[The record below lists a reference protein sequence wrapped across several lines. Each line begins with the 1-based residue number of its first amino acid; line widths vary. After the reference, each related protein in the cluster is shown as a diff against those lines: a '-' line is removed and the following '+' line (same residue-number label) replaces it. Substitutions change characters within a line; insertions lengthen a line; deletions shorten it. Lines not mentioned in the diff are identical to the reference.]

1 MALFRQEFENLFDAY
16 LAQLEDVYDAEKR
29 LTSALPLM
37 AEAAT
42 HPELKAAFQTHLRET
57 EEHIRR
63 LERVFEM
70 LDKTP
75 KRETCP
81 AMKGLIAEGNE
92 MIKAKGDDAS
102 RDAALIGAAQK
113 VEHYEIATYGTLRT
127 WARQMGFEDQAQI
140 LQSTLDEE
148 GNADQLLTDIAEA
161 KLNWTAA
168 HA

>member
-1 MALFRQEFENLFDAY
+1 MALFREEFKNLHDTY
-16 LAQLEDVYDAEKR
+16 VHLVEDIYDAEKR

-63 LERVFEM
+63 LEQVFKM

-75 KRETCP
+75 QRETCP
-81 AMKGLIAEGNE
+81 AMKGLIEEGNQ

-102 RDAALIGAAQK
+102 RDAALIAAAQK
-113 VEHYEIATYGTLRT
+113 VEHYEIASYGTLRT
-127 WARQMGFEDQAQI
+127 WARQMGFEDQAQL
-140 LQSTLDEE
+140 LQTTLDEE
-148 GNADQLLTDIAEA
+148 GRTDQLLSDIAEN